1 VEYIEKTEK
10 HNDDVSAII
19 RGWGSDIIITRGKPH
34 KAEDLDGIL
43 ACEDRKIIGLGL
55 YYIKGN
61 NCELVLLETFL
72 KNKGIGTIIIEKIK
86 KIAKLNNCN
95 RLWLVTSNDNI
106 DSIKF
111 YQRKG
116 FNIANIYINVMD
128 EYRKIKPEIPFIGNY
143 EIPIRDEIVLEIS
156 V

>member
-1 VEYIEKTEK
+1 MT
-10 HNDDVSAII
+10 
-19 RGWGSDIIITRGKPH
+19 
-34 KAEDLDGIL
+34 IL
-43 ACEDRKIIGLGL
+43 IQ
-55 YYIKGN
+55 
-61 NCELVLLETFL
+61 
-72 KNKGIGTIIIEKIK
+72 
-86 KIAKLNNCN
+86 
-95 RLWLVTSNDNI
+95 S
-106 DSIKF
+106 KF